1 MILQELG
8 ARVSGSIS
16 AKTKALVAGEKAGSK
31 LAKAQ
36 ELGIQTLTEDE
47 FVTFVA
53 GHGVEL

>member
-1 MILQELG
+1 
-8 ARVSGSIS
+8 
-16 AKTKALVAGEKAGSK
+16 LVAGEKAGSK
-31 LAKAQ
+31 LAKSQ